1 MNIMT
6 RLFLLIFQF
15 KFSLLFLFEL
25 VLLNNFSFLSSHMY
39 AVDIEQ
45 ISKLE
50 SFIIKSLFL
59 VLRFSHFNISQ
70 IWAIYKRIDSL
81 LFTASSFLLFVNY
94 LFPSLSTPKLGF
106 EKMILSLLYL
116 FFIRHLRYLLSLFGD
131 QRLNMNLHLR
141 LSFIYPLINFKHQ
154 LNKFNFR
161 LIRNR

>member
-70 IWAIYKRIDSL
+70 I
-81 LFTASSFLLFVNY
+81 
-94 LFPSLSTPKLGF
+94 
-106 EKMILSLLYL
+106 
-116 FFIRHLRYLLSLFGD
+116 
-131 QRLNMNLHLR
+131 
-141 LSFIYPLINFKHQ
+141 
-154 LNKFNFR
+154 
-161 LIRNR
+161 